1 MPLHIGINKIGFYSC
16 ISRVTVVVL
25 KEKREYYV
33 TTDLFI
39 TYDYV
44 PYAALY
50 EGSESN
56 FSVYFVHLDCLYFYW
71 TFSNQ
76 LSHHT

>member
-1 MPLHIGINKIGFYSC
+1 MSLHIRINKSVSFYSC

-56 FSVYFVHLDCLYFYW
+56 F
-71 TFSNQ
+71 FSIFCT
-76 LSHHT
+76 L